1 MDNLR
6 RFLKEE
12 LKWSQAIIADYANK
26 RRLPAPAFKEGD
38 IVMLDSRNIK
48 TTRPNHS
55 LDHKNLGPFPVT
67 RVINNIVYELKLPEG
82 INIYPVFHPW
92 LLHLDNSNPLP
103 RQIQPPSPLTNVDS
117 KESEHYVDEVIN
129 SRIDNRRIDPAT
141 DKRGCLMY
149 KFRWTRY
156 NDLPKWEPYWN
167 AAGCPDLVADF
178 HHFHPEKDGPHSTFE
193 TPDD

>member
-1 MDNLR
+1 MVILN
-6 RFLKEE
+6 
-12 LKWSQAIIADYANK
+12 
-26 RRLPAPAFKEGD
+26 
-38 IVMLDSRNIK
+38 SRNIK

-67 RVINNIVYELKLPEG
+67 RVINNIVYELKLPER

-103 RQIQPPSPLTNVDS
+103 RQVQPPLLPTNVNS

-149 KFRWTRY
+149 KFR
-156 NDLPKWEPYWN
+156 
-167 AAGCPDLVADF
+167 
-178 HHFHPEKDGPHSTFE
+178 
-193 TPDD
+193 